1 MIDLKGMCAVVTG
14 ASRGIGAAA
23 ARALAREGVNVV
35 LAARSADDLNAVAD
49 ALTGLGVRALPVPTD
64 LTDEAGVLNLKQTA
78 LSEFGQIDILVNNA
92 GVAKIAPL
100 LDHTVADY
108 DWMMD
113 TNMRSTFL
121 CVRHFLPE
129 MVERGSGSIIV
140 VSSQAGL
147 LGYPDVAVYCATKF
161 AQVGFCQAL
170 DAEVRK
176 HGVKVSVIAP
186 GGVDTHFAFGMGREP
201 GAPYLDEMLEAD
213 SVAGAIVFAASQPP
227 ESRIL
232 LIGMRPMS
240 EAPF

>member
-1 MIDLKGMCAVVTG
+1 MVDLKGKCAVVTG

-23 ARALAREGVNVV
+23 AHALAREGVDVV

-49 ALTGLGVRALPVPTD
+49 ALTGLGVKALPVPTD
-64 LTDEAGVLNLKQTA
+64 LADEASVLNLKQAA
-78 LSEFGQIDILVNNA
+78 LAEFGQVDILVNNA
-92 GVAKIAPL
+92 GVAKYAPL
-100 LDHTVADY
+100 LEHTVADY

-129 MVERGSGSIIV
+129 MVERESGSIVV

-147 LGYPDVAVYCATKF
+147 FGFGGEAVYCATKF

-170 DAEVRK
+170 DAEVRER
-176 HGVKVSVIAP
+176 GVKVSVIAP
-186 GGVDTHFAFGMGREP
+186 GGVNTHLAFGTGREP
-201 GAPYLDEMLEAD
+201 GAPYLEEMLEAD
-213 SVAGAIVFAASQPP
+213 SVADAIVFAASQPP
-227 ESRIL
+227 ESRVL

-240 EAPF
+240 EPPF